1 MCRFAVRARLPVE
14 EGSMNMWRL
23 LLTPALAARDPRRGA
38 KRMML
43 LLLVLHALYIS
54 YPPTSPS
61 SIRSGSPEP
70 GLLRDPRARAA
81 K

>member
-1 MCRFAVRARLPVE
+1 MKSRHVGAVVLIPC
-14 EGSMNMWRL
+14 
-23 LLTPALAARDPRRGA
+23 LAARDKNPRRGV

-43 LLLVLHALYIS
+43 LLLLVLNALYIS

-61 SIRSGSPEP
+61 SIRSGSPQA
-70 GLLRDPRARAA
+70 GLLRGPRARAA